1 MHSCRVL
8 NISGKFIHGEFSKTE
23 VFWYKQSWVTFS
35 VTSRRGVLT
44 SRRQFSIPLP
54 CRDVNRHVAT
64 SKFEASVTSRR
75 EISRRDV
82 RFHVATSDE
91 QLSVTSRRQNVTS
104 LSRRDVGF
112 HVATSF
118 GHPLCHV
125 ATWFL
130 TSRRHMVMLSATSR
144 RGLSRRDVVKSV
156 LCHVATWPRTSRR
169 ETGFKPGIGHFLA
182 FTRAN
187 LSPEP

>member
-8 NISGKFIHGEFSKTE
+8 NISGKFIHGEFSKIE

-54 CRDVNRHVAT
+54 RRDVNRHVAT

-75 EISRRDV
+75 EMSRRDV
-82 RFHVATSDE
+82 RCHVATSDE
-91 QLSVTSRRQNVTS
+91 QLSVTSRREILTSRRQNVTS

-112 HVATSF
+112 HVATSV
-118 GHPLCHV
+118 GHSLCHV
-125 ATWFL
+125 ATWSL

-144 RGLSRRDVVKSV
+144 RGLSRRDV
-156 LCHVATWPRTSRR
+156 
-169 ETGFKPGIGHFLA
+169 G
-182 FTRAN
+182 
-187 LSPEP
+187 